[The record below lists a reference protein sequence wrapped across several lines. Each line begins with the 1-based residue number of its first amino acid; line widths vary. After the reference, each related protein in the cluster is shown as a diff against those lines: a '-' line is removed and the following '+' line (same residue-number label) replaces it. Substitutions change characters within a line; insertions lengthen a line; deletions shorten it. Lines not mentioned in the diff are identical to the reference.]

1 MGVSGV
7 QQGAQDAALGGADV
21 EGAAAEVPNS
31 DLQHLCS
38 AGQKVQ
44 DQSRAKSSGPDPW
57 ALLKTEHKVT
67 PVADLSCC
75 AHHNDFRIPVR
86 RLIGV

>member
-7 QQGAQDAALGGADV
+7 QQGAQDTALGGADV

-44 DQSRAKSSGPDPW
+44 DQSRAKSSGPDP
-57 ALLKTEHKVT
+57 
-67 PVADLSCC
+67 
-75 AHHNDFRIPVR
+75 
-86 RLIGV
+86 

>member
-1 MGVSGV
+1 MSLEIRPITCHLQIFHGGVGVVGGCTIMGVSGV

-44 DQSRAKSSGPDPW
+44 DQSRAKSSGPDP
-57 ALLKTEHKVT
+57 
-67 PVADLSCC
+67 
-75 AHHNDFRIPVR
+75 
-86 RLIGV
+86 